1 MPGWGTPSS
10 PRAGTPGRVAR
21 GRECPWATGGPRV
34 LRWGQSSHR
43 HALTAPLHSPAPSTP
58 ESLSRISYNAV
69 DGPTDRRSFHGSYAV
84 QDGLPL

>member
-1 MPGWGTPSS
+1 M
-10 PRAGTPGRVAR
+10 AGSAR
-21 GRECPWATGGPRV
+21 GPAGGPRV

-43 HALTAPLHSPAPSTP
+43 HTLTAPLCSPAPSTP

-69 DGPTDRRSFHGSYAV
+69 DGPTDRRSFHGSYVV